1 MCEKS
6 FQPDQF
12 CISNMGVVSVEFLI
26 LGQGFSACA
35 MAFELEKFNKSYMII
50 DDPESDS
57 SSKNAVG
64 LVNPVTG
71 RRMAKTWN
79 WDEINP
85 IATEFYKRTFEIIFG
100 KKGTFL
106 IPKPIYKALFSIEE
120 TNFLTLK
127 SAGIGYENLL
137 ETFLIKQKPFPAIF
151 KDVKSWTEIKT
162 GGRLDPG
169 FYLEAC
175 TSFFVKNEKI
185 RFETFNKDELIKT
198 PNGWRY
204 KDLSINNVVSCLGL
218 NCPWIGKEFWPNKG
232 QVYEVE
238 GFPQWGDEV
247 LKTDIFVVPLKN
259 GNHLIGSTYERE
271 FEHNFPDEAGWKS
284 ITKDIS
290 PKYLERIKII
300 NSWAGFRPTNAERRP
315 FIDKLEEN
323 LFAINGL
330 GTKGVSLAPYAAN
343 ILINMIFSFK

>member
-1 MCEKS
+1 
-6 FQPDQF
+6 
-12 CISNMGVVSVEFLI
+12 MGEVSVEFLI

-120 TNFLTLK
+120 TNFLTIK
-127 SAGIGYENLL
+127 SAGIGYEKLL
-137 ETFLIKQKPFPAIF
+137 ETYLIDQKPFPLIF
-151 KDVKSWTEIKT
+151 KDVISWTEIKK
-162 GGRLDPG
+162 GGRLDPI
-169 FYLEAC
+169 FYLDSC
-175 TSFFVKNEKI
+175 TSFFERNKKI
-185 RFETFNKDELIKT
+185 KFETFQKEDLLKTSGAWVYKNIKA
-198 PNGWRY
+198 
-204 KDLSINNVVSCLGL
+204 LNVVSCLGL
-218 NCPWIGKEFWPNKG
+218 NCPWIGKDFWPNKG

-238 GFPQWGDEV
+238 GFPNWGDEV
-247 LKTDIFVVPLKN
+247 LKTDIFVVPLEN
-259 GNHLIGSTYERE
+259 GNHLMGSTYERE
-271 FEHNFPDEAGWKS
+271 FEHNLPDEAGWKA

-290 PKYLERIKII
+290 SEYLKGLKII
-300 NSWAGFRPTNAERRP
+300 KSWAGFRPTNAERRP
-315 FIDKLEEN
+315 FIDKLEDN

-330 GTKGVSLAPYAAN
+330 GTKGVSLSPYAAN
-343 ILINMIFSFK
+343 FLLKMIFSTETDAEFIK